1 MDIVISTKRSAWRD
15 LSTTLE
21 MTDGALE
28 MTDGAL
34 EMTRG
39 GFTTS
44 KPFDYEHK
52 SKTANNHL
60 KDYSRSLSPTWRRK
74 VPSRE

>member
-21 MTDGALE
+21 MTKRGDR
-28 MTDGAL
+28 DDK
-34 EMTRG
+34 G